1 MPVTQSRKNRPV
13 RPERVTLFAT
23 CMVDQLA
30 PDVGENTVEV
40 LEYLGLKV
48 DFLSEQTC
56 CGQPAFNSGF
66 RSEALPV
73 ARRFVELF
81 EQVDGPIVVPSGSC
95 AAMVRNYYGELFR
108 DDPDLAQRARRVGER
123 LYEFTEF
130 IERFFGTGAINGHLS
145 DTATYHKCCHL
156 LRELGVDSPPL
167 ELLGN
172 VDGLEVTPME
182 RADVCCGFGG
192 AFSVKMA
199 DISSAILDEK
209 LDNIEATGANTVVA
223 ADTGCIYQMQGGLR
237 RRGSPVQVVHIAE
250 ILAKSLVRPG
260 SARDTG
266 HRLPGREAE

>member
-1 MPVTQSRKNRPV
+1 
-13 RPERVTLFAT
+13 
-23 CMVDQLA
+23 MVDQLA
-30 PDVGENTVEV
+30 PDIGVSTVEV
-40 LEYLGLKV
+40 LEYLGLQV
-48 DFLSEQTC
+48 DFLDEQTC
-56 CGQPAFNSGF
+56 CSQPAFNSGF

-95 AAMVRNYYGELFR
+95 AAMVRNYYRELFR
-108 DDPDLAQRARRVGER
+108 DHPDLAERAERVGER

-130 IERFFGTGAINGHLS
+130 IDRFFGTDAIKGRVN

-156 LRELGVDSPPL
+156 LRELGIDNPPV

-172 VDGLEVTPME
+172 VVGLEMTPME

-192 AFSVKMA
+192 AFSVKMP

-237 RRGSPVQVVHIAE
+237 RRGSQIQVVHIAE
-250 ILAKSLVRPG
+250 ILAKSISG
-260 SARDTG
+260 
-266 HRLPGREAE
+266 PGRGPAQRGLQPE